1 MDSPS
6 SRKLDLLTLHHQDPV
21 HAGLNLSRRS
31 LLAAVPAVA
40 ALAAFTPRAGA
51 AGTTIDASKYPS
63 LQAAI
68 DAAPDGA
75 TITAPLSFQ
84 TLGDAKL
91 DSRNGIQLTG
101 LSISG
106 RLTLNYCTNVTI
118 SNCRIV
124 TPDIGIWMV
133 RCTTCT
139 VSSCTLSGCTLGGY
153 SPSGCVFTKN
163 TITNASGNAISFAGY
178 DAAPALNNKYTA
190 NVIQNCGRI
199 GIEEYPTEGTDSC
212 RGTVIDGNRIT
223 TATSMGISA
232 VGMNPTITN
241 NTIQNA
247 GWTGIEVLGNYA
259 YISGNNISSTNYSGA
274 GICVNSTDPSF
285 PDAKTTVT
293 GNTLTGLGTGITLI
307 AQKQEAP
314 LRNVTVSSN
323 TLTNCADFGIIGLNG
338 YEAGGNQINSNTFS
352 LTAPTQA
359 NRNRI
364 ALKTGN
370 NISLSGNK
378 ITYKPNS
385 AGVSVDMP
393 IHLVGNNVKLSNT
406 VVDGGWRT
414 KNLLPSASVAP
425 AGSYTGWQYINNRY
439 INGAKINKL
448 GTVATVD
455 SDRNW

>member
-1 MDSPS
+1 
-6 SRKLDLLTLHHQDPV
+6 
-21 HAGLNLSRRS
+21 
-31 LLAAVPAVA
+31 
-40 ALAAFTPRAGA
+40 
-51 AGTTIDASKYPS
+51 
-63 LQAAI
+63 
-68 DAAPDGA
+68 
-75 TITAPLSFQ
+75 
-84 TLGDAKL
+84 
-91 DSRNGIQLTG
+91 
-101 LSISG
+101 
-106 RLTLNYCTNVTI
+106 
-118 SNCRIV
+118 
-124 TPDIGIWMV
+124 MV